1 MDSFLFMAIPLGIL
15 FLAMVGLFATVVILE
30 EFFLP

>member
-1 MDSFLFMAIPLGIL
+1 MDASVFMAVPLGIL

>member
-15 FLAMVGLFATVVILE
+15 FFAMVGLFATVVILE